1 MTEEH
6 TTITDDIVDDML
18 FSISERY
25 PKFVDTVKENYP
37 SGESPPWYTILTTID
52 YYQNLLDGNVN

>member
-1 MTEEH
+1 MTSNEI
-6 TTITDDIVDDML
+6 ITDDIVDDML

-25 PKFVDTVKENYP
+25 PIFVDTVRENYP
-37 SGESPPWYTILTTID
+37 LHASYLLDYILTTID